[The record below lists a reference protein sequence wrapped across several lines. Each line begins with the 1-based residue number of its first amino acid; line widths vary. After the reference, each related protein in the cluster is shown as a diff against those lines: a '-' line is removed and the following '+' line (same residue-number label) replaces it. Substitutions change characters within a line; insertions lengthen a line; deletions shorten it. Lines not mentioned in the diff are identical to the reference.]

1 MADGAR
7 QGRQGP
13 HGAGH
18 GSTRG
23 RAQAIPDQSELPP
36 LPHAGDRTPA
46 VLPLVGPPEFLS
58 RQAVYD
64 LVKEVLAAAAKRVR
78 ALGPEN
84 EAAAEHLERASPHWL
99 RHTAG
104 SDLARTVGVVAM
116 RDTLGHANIS
126 TTNIYVHVE
135 DEKRHDAINE
145 RHAIAWSS

>member
-1 MADGAR
+1 MGELR
-7 QGRQGP
+7 RYRI
-13 HGAGH
+13 
-18 GSTRG
+18 SLK
-23 RAQAIPDQSELPP
+23 LPP

-64 LVKEVLAAAAKRVR
+64 LVKEVMAAAAERVR

-104 SDLARTVGVVAM
+104 SDLAKTVGVVAT

-145 RHAIAWSS
+145 RHAIAWSA